1 MVIWTKTI
9 KLMVEVFGFIY
20 IPILVI
26 TYNGNI

>member
-1 MVIWTKTI
+1 MLIQTKTI
-9 KLMVEVFGFIY
+9 KLVVEIFGFIY